1 METALDLRT
10 AIGQRRA
17 VAIGQ
22 QRVVTNGEDSAPLT
36 EPLAG
41 AGAPEAARA
50 IETERHA
57 AAGRSDEAGLVA
69 AAQAG
74 DRVAFGRL
82 HDGYA
87 RMVHGIL
94 LAWAPRSEVDDLAQ
108 DVFLQAMR
116 RLGTLRD
123 EGAFGPWIAR
133 IARNRARDFHRTRPT
148 TEDLPENLTGPDW
161 PVAEAFAAL
170 EAIKGLP
177 EAYRQ
182 TLMLRLVEGM
192 TGPEIAARTGLTPE
206 SVRVNLH
213 RGMAKLREKLGRRDA
228 HE

>member
-69 AAQAG
+69 AARAG

-87 RMVHGIL
+87 RMVHGI
-94 LAWAPRSEVDDLAQ
+94 DLAQ

-148 TEDLPENLTGPDW
+148 TEELPENLTGPDW

-170 EAIKGLP
+170 DAIKGLP
-177 EAYRQ
+177 EAYRE